1 MQMSSLKDSFLN
13 YCEKNNYE
21 KNICQ
26 LKILDLIVDFLTTK
40 KKFLNFFSNNKKKM
54 FLLVWW
60 CRCWQNND
68 FKFCL

>member
-40 KKFLNFFSNNKKKM
+40 KKFLNFFSNNKKKKCFYLYGGVGVGKTM
-54 FLLVWW
+54 ILNFV
-60 CRCWQNND
+60 
-68 FKFCL
+68 